1 MSVSHRIAAVAII
14 VSCMAFPLASNAK
27 SSPQPLAPRAA
38 PLPSWPPRPELIVNV
53 DSTTLSNPSGGVL
66 VLPGV
71 VEIYTVPNNKCLVL
85 TDLELSD
92 VGQLTISLCQELGG
106 TITFKRGS
114 GFNRTVFQT
123 GLQPYHSSVGLK
135 FAPGSKV
142 VLNNTG
148 PSNGTDVAY
157 TMTGYLAA
165 P

>member
-1 MSVSHRIAAVAII
+1 M
-14 VSCMAFPLASNAK
+14 
-27 SSPQPLAPRAA
+27 
-38 PLPSWPPRPELIVNV
+38 

-92 VGQLTISLCQELGG
+92 VGQLPISLCQELGG

-114 GFNRTVFQT
+114 GFNRTAFQT
-123 GLQPYHSSVGLK
+123 GFQPYHSAVGLK

-142 VLNNTG
+142 VLNNTS
-148 PSNGTDVAY
+148 PSNGTNVAY
-157 TMTGYLAA
+157 SMTGYLAE